1 MFHNTVWGHC
11 LISATY
17 MYTVYYSTDSVPE
30 VDEPRTEEA
39 RAEVFGVPGA
49 RLFLVRDYF
58 P

>member
-1 MFHNTVWGHC
+1 
-11 LISATY
+11 